1 MAADGLIAGTGKL
14 DSSEFDIEQN
24 EAFLVDV
31 EGFEGPLHLLL
42 MLARR
47 QKVDLMKVSVLELAE
62 QYLVFI
68 QDAQDKRIDLA
79 ADYLLMAAWLAFLKS
94 RLLLPKPEKQND
106 DEASPD
112 DLAARLAFRLQRLEA
127 MREAGDLLMNCDHLG
142 RDVFERG
149 LPERPVVIKRP
160 QYATRLIDMMAAFA
174 KIQTRKNR
182 EKPHEVVKQYVLP
195 LESARLTIERV
206 LPKMG
211 ERWATLNEVALDQA
225 DIPENEKA
233 APGRSRLASVFA
245 ASLDLTK
252 ARRIDLR
259 QDEYGAPVLVR
270 QIAECDG
277 EDQDGSEN

>member
-127 MREAGDLLMNCDHLG
+127 MREAGDLLMN
-142 RDVFERG
+142 
-149 LPERPVVIKRP
+149 
-160 QYATRLIDMMAAFA
+160 
-174 KIQTRKNR
+174 
-182 EKPHEVVKQYVLP
+182 
-195 LESARLTIERV
+195 
-206 LPKMG
+206 
-211 ERWATLNEVALDQA
+211 
-225 DIPENEKA
+225 
-233 APGRSRLASVFA
+233 
-245 ASLDLTK
+245 
-252 ARRIDLR
+252 
-259 QDEYGAPVLVR
+259 
-270 QIAECDG
+270 
-277 EDQDGSEN
+277 